1 MDMHETI
8 LAEIGKI
15 EQQYH
20 VRVLHAVE
28 SGSRAWGFAS
38 PDSDYASLQ
47 QAESPSNPH
56 TYPEYTCPP
65 GGALLW

>member
-20 VRVLHAVE
+20 VRVLHALNPAAARGDLPHRTVIMT
-28 SGSRAWGFAS
+28 SVLCMSARQRIISAWI
-38 PDSDYASLQ
+38 
-47 QAESPSNPH
+47 H
-56 TYPEYTCPP
+56 P
-65 GGALLW
+65 GM